1 MFDNKLPAVALTA
14 LLVLAAVA
22 PAAMAASSQQRAYAG
37 SNVSFDTT
45 STTVVD
51 YAVDGETM
59 MESVR
64 VQSGSTV
71 ESGLDVGVGADVAAV
86 TDFAGAGLSMS
97 AESETSATI
106 TAESGA
112 EMRAHDSTHGILV
125 VDSGGEDSQYVGV
138 NLSSSTEAES
148 ESDSRVVVT
157 TDDGAKGTFVVVGNG
172 SVAVNDE
179 GNVTAKLASDS
190 RLVFRAYSEERTED
204 EKRQEELI
212 ADGTAAAEVYVRES
226 GEASDEFAAGVA
238 NYSQDTAVEVTQ
250 TTEGTVNMTAERAE
264 SEGRVIVTS
273 VSEAVISSTEDL
285 SVTVDGEAAV
295 RASSYSELESAA
307 DGGDT
312 SKFLVRQQSNAQA
325 SADVLVAVNHF
336 SERTVTVSDD
346 GDSADDGGS
355 TDDDGSSDGPTDTDS
370 DDASGGD
377 NDDDSTEGGTDGT
390 DTSTPGAPGF
400 GVGAAVIALLAGALL
415 ASRLR

>member
-14 LLVLAAVA
+14 LLVLAAIA
-22 PAAMAASSQQRAYAG
+22 PATMAASSQQRAYAG

-226 GEASDEFAAGVA
+226 GEASNEFAAGVA

-325 SADVLVAVNHF
+325 SADVLVAVNQF

-346 GDSADDGGS
+346 E
-355 TDDDGSSDGPTDTDS
+355 GSSDGPTDTDSDEPTDTDS

-377 NDDDSTEGGTDGT
+377 NGDDSTEGNTDGT